1 VHRSPLQ
8 WSLCQPRNL
17 TFVAIISIALLLLP
31 AIVAARAPLAVDLIR
46 FELHSLDNGIEI
58 EWETGTEQDIA
69 YFRIKRGNSPEG
81 PFSDLTAIGMIPAEG
96 STFAG
101 ATYTVV
107 DETATAEQAY
117 TYQLYE
123 VTLSNAENLVASAT
137 ISLELTPTP
146 EIIGGGGNGD
156 ATSTPAPTSTRS
168 GGSTPTATTGAAANL
183 TATPAATAGNALA
196 TQYAEGDVTATATRV
211 VPVLGPTPT
220 RFSFAPSSPVTTG
233 NQTTTGV
240 VEAAGPD
247 LVSQVT
253 SEAYPAPGVT
263 VAITPLAAGAF
274 TDTTQASE
282 VYPLSNSQGL
292 AGASEQLPSSV
303 GHGQSAVGAEL
314 ADRDRKAAPSET
326 SSAGRLLL
334 WFGFLGALFIF
345 IGGITISIILSTR
358 RRDSGSL

>member
-1 VHRSPLQ
+1 MHRSPLQ
-8 WSLCQPRNL
+8 WALYQPKNL
-17 TFVAIISIALLLLP
+17 TLIAFISIALLLLP

-46 FELHSLDNGIEI
+46 FELHNVDNGVEI

-69 YFRIKRGNSPEG
+69 YFRVKRGNSPEG
-81 PFSDLTAIGMIPAEG
+81 PFSDLTAIGLIPAEG

-123 VTLSNAENLVASAT
+123 VTLSNAEILVASAT
-137 ISLELTPTP
+137 ISLEPTPTP
-146 EIIGGGGNGD
+146 EIIGGGGNGG

-168 GGSTPTATTGAAANL
+168 GGSSATATTGAASDL
-183 TATPAATAGNALA
+183 TATPAATAGTALA
-196 TQYAEGDVTATATRV
+196 TPSAEGDVTATATRT

-220 RFSFAPSSPVTTG
+220 RFSFTPSSPVTAG
-233 NQTTTGV
+233 NETTTGV

-247 LVSQVT
+247 LVAQVT

-274 TDTTQASE
+274 TDTTQALE
-282 VYPLSNSQGL
+282 VYPLSRSQGL
-292 AGASEQLPSSV
+292 AGDSEQLPSSV
-303 GHGQSAVGAEL
+303 GQGLFAAGTEL
-314 ADRDRKAAPSET
+314 SDTDSEAAPSET